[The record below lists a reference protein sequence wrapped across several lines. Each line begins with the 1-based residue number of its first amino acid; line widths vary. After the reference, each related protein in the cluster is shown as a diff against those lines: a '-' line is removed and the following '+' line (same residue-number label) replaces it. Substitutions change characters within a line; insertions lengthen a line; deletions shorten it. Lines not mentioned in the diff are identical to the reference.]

1 MHSNAKRKG
10 ERMNDKDKALAYKL
24 HLQKW
29 SYVQIAARLEVNPGA
44 VKLAVVEADR
54 AQKKLCVRC
63 QWRRDG
69 AMLCMLPTCM
79 HELGKQKRKRR
90 GRVWRWRKS

>member
-1 MHSNAKRKG
+1 MSD
-10 ERMNDKDKALAYKL
+10 EDKALAYKL

-54 AQKKLCVRC
+54 AQKSSASGASGEETGRC
-63 QWRRDG
+63 CACCRPV
-69 AMLCMLPTCM
+69 CM
-79 HELGKQKRKRR
+79 
-90 GRVWRWRKS
+90 S

>member
-1 MHSNAKRKG
+1 MSD
-10 ERMNDKDKALAYKL
+10 EDKALAYKL

-69 AMLCMLPTCM
+69 AMLCLLPTCM
-79 HELGKQKRKRR
+79 HELGRQKRKRR